1 MGRRKNPETKE
12 EIQAEL
18 IYAEDQIR
26 KLKNQEKMYAN
37 AYENEWSGITADYRR
52 KKGVVYSEIMLP
64 ANAPASFY
72 DRATLWNSVEMCEKR
87 RDSQPAR
94 DIEVSLPK
102 ELPLSEHK
110 KIMQDYC
117 SQFVDAGMCVDFN
130 IHDKGDG
137 NPHIHQSAL
146 CFSLLFESG

>member
-1 MGRRKNPETKE
+1 MAIYHFSMKIIGRGGKSRHGHSAVEAAAYRSGTK
-12 EIQAEL
+12 I
-18 IYAEDQIR
+18 
-26 KLKNQEKMYAN
+26 K
-37 AYENEWSGITADYRR
+37 NEWSGITADYSR

-87 RDSQPAR
+87 RDSQLAR

-130 IHDKGDG
+130 IHD
-137 NPHIHQSAL
+137 
-146 CFSLLFESG
+146 